1 MGGLTPG
8 IPKTQEVP
16 KLVKFAALRC
26 VKAIEQAEALFGIQL
41 QLGVFVGFL
50 SGFLIVNAIAL
61 TLILSQQ
68 FSKNASAPLPDRM
81 VGVDWPPIATIDPK
95 P

>member
-1 MGGLTPG
+1 MGDRVLGGLTPG

-41 QLGVFVGFL
+41 QLGGVFGVSVWVFNCKCYRAST
-50 SGFLIVNAIAL
+50 SGAARN
-61 TLILSQQ
+61 TMWG
-68 FSKNASAPLPDRM
+68 P
-81 VGVDWPPIATIDPK
+81 
-95 P
+95 